1 MRRPAGS
8 QQRDPRWA
16 CRSERRND
24 ASCGAPPWRALRRW
38 RWCSAPALPTPGA
51 DPGDPVD
58 PGPPAFDLFE
68 GGTYPIEIAVAP
80 QTVTTDVDLFGLAQC
95 EATTTTPSIDIDGT
109 LTVAPAEIAP
119 GLDRVVIPGATL
131 ELPGSRV
138 SVGSLSLTC
147 DGEHVGSIGV
157 SVEFDATASVGAAV
171 LDVGAASL
179 SLADPTISITD
190 ASATFAGGPA
200 GDTVVELDPITV
212 TVPTVSVDV

>member
-1 MRRPAGS
+1 MQIRTTQRRLVRSVAVAGTAATAMVLGAS
-8 QQRDPRWA
+8 RA
-16 CRSERRND
+16 D
-24 ASCGAPPWRALRRW
+24 AGGR
-38 RWCSAPALPTPGA
+38 
-51 DPGDPVD
+51 PGDPVD
-58 PGPPAFDLFE
+58 PGQPAADLFE

-80 QTVTTDVDLFGLAQC
+80 QTVTTQFDAFGLAQC
-95 EATTTTPSIDIDGT
+95 EATTTTPSVDIDGT

-190 ASATFAGGPA
+190 ASARFAGGPA